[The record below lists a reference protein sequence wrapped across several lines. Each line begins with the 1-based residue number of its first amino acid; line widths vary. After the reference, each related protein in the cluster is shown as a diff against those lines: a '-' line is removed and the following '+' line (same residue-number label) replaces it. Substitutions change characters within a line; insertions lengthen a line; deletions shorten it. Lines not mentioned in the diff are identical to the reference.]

1 MLKSQIIAKL
11 GSEQPDFKEYENL
24 ILDEL
29 PVGQISDEDRN
40 FLEQFTECKS
50 LSLNSCGLTT
60 LQNFPLMKKL
70 VKLEI
75 CDNLLSGVPNTLS
88 E

>member
-40 FLEQFTECKS
+40 FLEQFSTKHS
-50 LSLNSCGLTT
+50 
-60 LQNFPLMKKL
+60 
-70 VKLEI
+70 
-75 CDNLLSGVPNTLS
+75 
-88 E
+88 